1 MILELKF
8 VLFFVLLQ
16 SISNLCLYAPFFE
29 RKIEKP
35 HALLLHK
42 HTSSASQCVSVLL
55 CLYIVS
61 VSVIWAKAGRNTF
74 AHMCANKGSKCKTHT
89 HTHTRYG
96 SGSLAAPSL
105 LWKTSC
111 LWAPEEMTALSLIS
125 LSSAQTSPNYSRCLP
140 LRWHAHWIID
150 GRPAPVSLKASPTGT
165 TAASG
170 QDTCQRGA
178 ARLPCDSSL
187 DYYSNSNLFSLA
199 ARC

>member
-1 MILELKF
+1 MRCCF
-8 VLFFVLLQ
+8 VNTRTVHLNVSL
-16 SISNLCLYAPFFE
+16 P
-29 RKIEKP
+29 
-35 HALLLHK
+35 
-42 HTSSASQCVSVLL
+42 SSASILSLSRSSEQKRGETRLPTCAQTKALS
-55 CLYIVS
+55 
-61 VSVIWAKAGRNTF
+61 AKRTQ
-74 AHMCANKGSKCKTHT
+74 
-89 HTHTRYG
+89 THTRYG

-170 QDTCQRGA
+170 QDTCQRSA
-178 ARLPCDSSL
+178 ARLPRDSSL
-187 DYYSNSNLFSLA
+187 DYYSNSNLFSPA